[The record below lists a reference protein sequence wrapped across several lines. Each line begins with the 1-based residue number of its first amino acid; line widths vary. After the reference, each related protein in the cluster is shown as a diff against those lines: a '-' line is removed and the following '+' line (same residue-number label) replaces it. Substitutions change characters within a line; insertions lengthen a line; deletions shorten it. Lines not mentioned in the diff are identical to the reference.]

1 MGTYIK
7 SSINRTARPRSERLR
22 ELGGLIVPVGAAAAA
37 GYAPTGSD
45 HTHANLAD
53 LNRITITDGYIY
65 LTDEVIEEGSDEVV
79 VTTTKAMAGYA
90 DRAGAN
96 ADGYTLDWFI
106 PVTVNGTLT
115 LKLNPVYA
123 SLWAEGQ
130 IAAGG
135 VGSGGSGGGSTV
147 SVAQILTSGTSI
159 ATITV
164 DGVAT
169 TLYAPAGGGT
179 AVSWGTVDG
188 YSIPLTVGST
198 TKNLLLATALPEVVT
213 LTGTQTISG
222 SKTFSA
228 ATSFSGN
235 VSVGGTVT
243 VAGKDMIDLT
253 QSGMT
258 MFGFGSRAERSFNG
272 YGTAVNLRACDANGD
287 QVNILSVQSGV
298 VVVGSKLIPNYVT
311 GLDLGGNSSNQ
322 RWSTIYG
329 VDGNLSGG
337 LTFRDS
343 ANTVATGFL
352 SFPAGYMILRA
363 GANIGS
369 SYKQLTFHETNGFY
383 PEQSGVNL
391 GANGASY
398 RWANIYG
405 VNGNLSGD
413 LTLASTSHIDLGPVR
428 IEYDSTNKAIHIKKA
443 DSNDTNEYGL
453 YCDGFLSGGG
463 VQASS

>member
-37 GYAPTGSD
+37 GYVPTGD
-45 HTHANLAD
+45 GHTHANLAD

-147 SVAQILTSGTSI
+147 SVAQI
-159 ATITV
+159 
-164 DGVAT
+164 
-169 TLYAPAGGGT
+169 
-179 AVSWGTVDG
+179 
-188 YSIPLTVGST
+188 VGST

-287 QVNILSVQSGV
+287 QVNILSVQNGV

-337 LTFRDS
+337 LTFRNS
-343 ANTVATGFL
+343 GNTASTGFL

-363 GANIGS
+363 GADIGS